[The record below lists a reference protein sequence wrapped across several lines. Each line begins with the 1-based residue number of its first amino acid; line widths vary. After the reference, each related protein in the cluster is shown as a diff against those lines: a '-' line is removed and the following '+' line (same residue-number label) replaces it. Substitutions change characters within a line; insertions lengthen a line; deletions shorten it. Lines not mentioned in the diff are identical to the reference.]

1 MRLVDIELSNVVEFL
16 DSQRRPIKES
26 ERISGDVPYYGA
38 NGQQGWV
45 KDYLFD
51 ETLILLAEDGGHFF
65 TPERGIAYVIE
76 GKSWVNNH
84 AHVLRVRP
92 EFNFRAVFFAL
103 RNLDV
108 RRYLTGS
115 TRAKLTKSA
124 AERIKLTLP
133 EDRDDQERIAS
144 ILDQASATAE
154 VCKKSIEEL
163 DKLQQSVFL
172 EMFGDP
178 VKNSKGW
185 PVKTLLSLCDQSR
198 GISYGVVQ
206 RGQHVEGGIP
216 LVRIK
221 DILNGIVDPNSLVN
235 CEKKIVERYE
245 RTSLKGGELLISIR
259 GTVGVTALVP
269 ESLQGANI
277 SREIAVVPLVDSSSA
292 PFVLAVIAS
301 EAMQY
306 QIYKGI
312 KGVAQRGI
320 NLEYLK
326 SLQII
331 QPPIELLEK
340 FKQVTSLFEIQ
351 RRAFFQQAEQTKLLF
366 ESLQARAFLGE
377 L

>member
-1 MRLVDIELSNVVEFL
+1 MKASHGLIIMHTYSGLDLNSIFALS
-16 DSQRRPIKES
+16 
-26 ERISGDVPYYGA
+26 
-38 NGQQGWV
+38 
-45 KDYLFD
+45 
-51 ETLILLAEDGGHFF
+51 
-65 TPERGIAYVIE
+65 
-76 GKSWVNNH
+76 
-84 AHVLRVRP
+84 
-92 EFNFRAVFFAL
+92 FAL

-221 DILNGIVDPNSLVN
+221 DILNGIVDPNSLVK

-277 SREIAVVPLVDSSSA
+277 SRDRGGSPRGLKQRTFRSGRNCVRGYAVPNL
-292 PFVLAVIAS
+292 
-301 EAMQY
+301 QR
-306 QIYKGI
+306 YKRRGSKRHKFGI
-312 KGVAQRGI
+312 
-320 NLEYLK
+320 
-326 SLQII
+326 
-331 QPPIELLEK
+331 
-340 FKQVTSLFEIQ
+340 FEVFTDHP
-351 RRAFFQQAEQTKLLF
+351 ATN
-366 ESLQARAFLGE
+366 
-377 L
+377 